1 MADFDLSTVT
11 AALAQNLQDE
21 IVKTANRQSV
31 LLSLVPGKEGE
42 GKNVAWDYENDGAN
56 AENHTDGQ
64 DVSSYAID
72 DPGIASLSW
81 GLYRSNFKITDL
93 AASAAASSRSPKGL
107 MNAVGESMMNSIRK
121 LASGLNAVGYSGAG
135 TGTTIFGLAA
145 AIKDDNTYGG
155 VDRASVASMRSLVV
169 NPGSLT
175 DITLALIRSDLSTI
189 YDNCGE
195 TPDIALCSSA
205 VWNKIAAL
213 FTEIRRINQTVDG
226 AGRVVL
232 DGSANEIVVDGCRFL
247 KDKDCTAN
255 AIYYLNTNYLYWANL
270 PMESTDDMELIA
282 RVPLQTGFGTSIVQG
297 NIFRLARTGAARK
310 FTIQTQSQLVVKKPK
325 AMGKRLNVAT

>member
-31 LLSLVPGKEGE
+31 LLSLVPGKNGE

-64 DVSSYAID
+64 DVSAYAID

-81 GLYRSNFKITDL
+81 GLYRSNFKVTDL
-93 AASAAASSRSPKGL
+93 AASAAASSRSPLGL
-107 MNAVGESMMNSIRK
+107 VDAIGESMMNSIRK
-121 LASGLNAVGYSGAG
+121 LSSGLNVVAYSGAG

-155 VDRASVASMRSLVV
+155 VDRASVASMRAKVID
-169 NPGSLT
+169 PGSST
-175 DITLALIRSDLSTI
+175 EITLALIRSDLSAI
-189 YDNCGE
+189 YDLCGE
-195 TPDIALCSSA
+195 TPNVALCSSA
-205 VWNKIAAL
+205 VWNKVAAL
-213 FTEIRRINQTVDG
+213 FTEIRRITQTSDG

-232 DGSANEIVVDGCRFL
+232 DGSANEIMVDGCRFIR
-247 KDKDCTAN
+247 DKDCTSN
-255 AIYYLNTNYLYWANL
+255 VIYYLNTNYLFWANL
-270 PMESTDDMELIA
+270 PMASTDDKELVA
-282 RVPLQTGFGTSIVQG
+282 QVPLQTGMGSSIVTG

-310 FTIQTQSQLVVKKPK
+310 FTIETQSQLVVKKPK